1 VFVCSSRRA
10 LLGWSAMAVAGLLS
24 GCSSGQ
30 TSTAVPSKE
39 LNLYAW
45 SEYIPKEMLTNF
57 TNQTGIKVNY
67 DTFSSNEE
75 LLAKLQ
81 VGATGY
87 DLVIVSDYTVAI
99 LKGQNRLESLDKS
112 QLPNLINIGD
122 AFKNPSYDLGG
133 QFTVPYQWGT
143 VGLAINTDKVKQPI
157 TRWADLWNPAF
168 KEKIVLLDDEF
179 EVLGMVLQT
188 LGFDKNTQDPKQLE
202 AAKAKF
208 ATLRP
213 NVKLFDSDSPKTALL
228 SGEVVMG
235 MVWNGEAALAHRENP
250 KIVYICPQEGCGIWH
265 DNWAIP
271 KGAPHKDAAL
281 AFINYSLTPE
291 AGMLIT
297 REFPYSNPNKAALE
311 LLKSKD
317 PKAYK
322 AYMDFPATN
331 PPLAFVKAA
340 KPVDEKGDATP
351 LWDRVWT
358 EVKGGS

>member
-1 VFVCSSRRA
+1 MLVRSSRRRMLRFSA
-10 LLGWSAMAVAGLLS
+10 LTLVGLLS
-24 GCSSGQ
+24 GCGGQTVSSG
-30 TSTAVPSKE
+30 ASKE

-57 TNQTGIKVNY
+57 TKQTGIKVNY

-81 VGATGY
+81 AGATGY

-99 LKGQNRLESLDKS
+99 LRGQNQLEPLDKS
-112 QLPNLINIGD
+112 QLPNLINIGET
-122 AFKNPSYDLGG
+122 FKNPSYDPGS

-188 LGFDKNTQDPKQLE
+188 LGLDKNNKDPKQLD

-208 ATLRP
+208 ASLRP

-250 KIVYICPQEGCGIWH
+250 KIIYICPQEGCGIWH

-271 KGAPHKDAAL
+271 KGAPHRDAAL

-291 AGMLIT
+291 ASLQIT
-297 REFPYSNPNKAALE
+297 REFPYSNPNQAALE
-311 LLKSKD
+311 MLKSKD

-322 AYMDFPATN
+322 AYMDFSGTN
-331 PPLAFVKAA
+331 PSPAFLKAA
-340 KPVDEKGDATP
+340 QLVEEKGDATP

>member
-1 VFVCSSRRA
+1 VSVRSSRRT
-10 LLGWSAMAVAGLLS
+10 LLGWSAMAFAGLLS
-24 GCSSGQ
+24 GCSSEQ
-30 TSTAVPSKE
+30 TNTAVPSKE

-57 TNQTGIKVNY
+57 TKQTGIKVNY

-81 VGATGY
+81 AGATGY

-99 LKGQNRLESLDKS
+99 LKGQNQLESLDKS
-112 QLPNLINIGD
+112 QLPNLVNIGD
-122 AFKNPSYDLGG
+122 EFKNPPYDPGG

-143 VGLAINTDKVKQPI
+143 VGLAINTEKVKQPI

-188 LGFDKNTQDPKQLE
+188 LGRDKNTKDPKQLE

-213 NVKLFDSDSPKTALL
+213 NAKLFDSDSPKTALL

-250 KIVYICPQEGCGIWH
+250 KITYICPQEGCGIWH

-281 AFINYSLTPE
+281 AFINYSLTAE
-291 AGMLIT
+291 AGLLIT
-297 REFPYSNPNKAALE
+297 REFPYSNPNQAALE

-317 PKAYK
+317 PKVYK
-322 AYMDFPATN
+322 AYMDFPGTN
-331 PPLAFVKAA
+331 PPPAFVKAA
-340 KPVDEKGDATP
+340 KPIDEKGDATP
-351 LWDRVWT
+351 LWDRAWT